1 MKRFFKSS
9 YFAIVIAFIYIPIL
23 VMIGFSFNSGETTAS
38 WVNFSF
44 DWYSKFFNN
53 SPFIKSIITSLFVA
67 VVSTVISVV
76 IGTMAAIGLSRTK
89 KVTQKSWFGIANLP
103 LINADVVTAVSLMI
117 VFLMA
122 GLKFGIVTL
131 ILAHISFNV
140 PYVLITVM
148 PRLRKIDKSLIEAS
162 YDLGAKNTQVLF
174 KVILPILKP
183 AIITATA
190 IAFAMSFDDFI
201 ISYFTG
207 GDQIN
212 VSSFIYTAKKIKPYV
227 FAFGTILVLVIVLAI
242 IGWNAVT
249 MTKQHRLEVK
259 QKIKNGSYKNS
270 KIQKLRK
277 SLNELI
283 INTETQTEITRTW
296 RISLWARYY
305 FLKFKI
311 WLASSQQYDKRIS
324 RLEWKQYK
332 LRSEINKEKRYYSRL
347 TKAEKKA
354 QNLEKQLLLTKADVK
369 KAAKLTIQIEKLE
382 IKIAFLRDEIE
393 WIEHRDEVAEKK
405 AAKITK
411 EIRAYQKDL
420 KAEIN
425 PSKKTLA
432 WYAKKIK
439 ELEDWKI
446 EVEEGKN
453 HYRLRMVVEQ
463 LKELKQKNASYIL
476 ELNDKLQI
484 FHAVVYSRKS
494 ITAKFDKQI
503 RHANSQEKENFLL
516 EKRAAY
522 LEMKTTKYE
531 QRILN
536 KEVYIQKVQ
545 AHIEQTKEKFFPSNP
560 DTISH
565 SKGFLARSW
574 KIILVAFIGTSAF
587 AGLTVAYVMNNIYD
601 LVVANWGEYI
611 DPALIGEFEKA
622 NNVKINYQEY
632 DSNETLYNK
641 LYTFNYDVMVPSDY
655 MVQKMSEEGRLMK
668 LDYSKLNVRGTVN
681 NGELN
686 PTPESTKEES
696 KRREIE
702 SSLLDVMY
710 QSKVKETEH
719 NQATWVNNLEKNEAI
734 AGSILEYALPYF
746 WGDLVIVVNPTP
758 DNVNFLKDNGV
769 QLNDKGQIDNNTL
782 SWDILWKAAAAKKR
796 VALNS
801 DPKNIFAA
809 AAQVQFQKVN
819 LDTNAEID
827 QVKDKVTELVQ
838 SKSVSLNGDDLI
850 NKVALGFFDFAMMY
864 NGDAAF
870 ANAVYNGDAELDD
883 EETLK
888 EQKDSQKD
896 NEFVSYIYGRPNAET
911 NGRKEGTNVFSD
923 NVVISTDTRNV
934 ELSYKFLN
942 FLFEKSTH
950 LTDYA
955 GITSPFVESMEEMVS
970 EEGTYRNYENLYKP
984 ITVQKDAGYDP
995 ADKKLAFQYHGRVD
1009 DYLVD
1014 KYNSIVAGKR

>member
-9 YFAIVIAFIYIPIL
+9 YFAIVIAFIYVPIL
-23 VMIGFSFNSGETTAS
+23 VMIAFSFNSGETTAS
-38 WVNFSF
+38 WVDFSF
-44 DWYSKFFNN
+44 DWYLKFFNN
-53 SPFIKSIITSLFVA
+53 SPFIKSIVTSLFVA
-67 VVSTVISVV
+67 VVSTVISVI

-89 KVTQKSWFGIANLP
+89 KVTQRSWFGVANLP

-122 GLKFGIVTL
+122 GLKFGILTL
-131 ILAHISFNV
+131 ILAHVSFNV

-207 GDQIN
+207 GDQTN
-212 VSSFIYTAKKIKPYV
+212 VSSFIYTAKKIKPYI

-249 MTKQHRLEVK
+249 MTKQHRLEV
-259 QKIKNGSYKNS
+259 QEKIKNGSYKNS
-270 KIQKLRK
+270 KVQRLTRELNKL
-277 SLNELI
+277 
-283 INTETQTEITRTW
+283 ETNLKTQSEITRTW
-296 RISLWARYY
+296 RISLWCRYY
-305 FLKFKI
+305 FLRLKI
-311 WLASSQQYDKRIS
+311 WIASTQQYDKRIS

-332 LRSEINKEKRYYSRL
+332 LRSEISKEKRYYSRL
-347 TKAEKKA
+347 SKAEKKM
-354 QNLEKQLLLTKADVK
+354 QSLSNQLSSTKVDVK
-369 KAAKLTIQIEKLE
+369 KAARLSIQIEKLDL
-382 IKIAFLRDEIE
+382 KIEFLRDEIE

-411 EIRAYQKDL
+411 EIMTYQQDL
-420 KAEIN
+420 KAEVN

-463 LKELKQKNASYIL
+463 LKELKQRNASYIL
-476 ELNDKLQI
+476 ELNEKLKLLEA
-484 FHAVVYSRKS
+484 AVFTRKS
-494 ITAKFDKQI
+494 MTWKIDKQLK
-503 RHANSQEKENFLL
+503 RANSADKAAFLT
-516 EKRAAY
+516 EKRANY
-522 LEMKTTKYE
+522 LEMTTAKYE
-531 QRILN
+531 QLILN
-536 KEVYIQKVQ
+536 KQNYIEKVK
-545 AHIEQTKEKFFPSNP
+545 AHIEEVREKLFPSNP
-560 DTISH
+560 DTVSH

-574 KIILVAFIGTSAF
+574 KVILVAFIGTSAF

-611 DPALIGEFEKA
+611 DPALIGEFEKV

-655 MVQKMSEEGRLMK
+655 MVQKMAEEGRLLK
-668 LDYSKLNVRGTVN
+668 LDYSKLNVSGKVN
-681 NGELN
+681 GKNLN
-686 PTPESTKEES
+686 PTPVETDQTSERK
-696 KRREIE
+696 EIE

-710 QSKVKETEH
+710 QSKVVETEF
-719 NQATWVNNLEKNEAI
+719 NEEI
-734 AGSILEYALPYF
+734 VSTNENVKGSILEYALPYF
-746 WGDLVIVVNPTP
+746 WGDLVIVVNPTLE
-758 DNVNFLKDNGV
+758 NIKFLEDNGV
-769 QLNDKGQIDNNTL
+769 ELDPETKQIDNNSL
-782 SWDILWKAAAAKKR
+782 SWDILWKAANANKR

-809 AAQVQFQKVN
+809 AAQVEFQKVN
-819 LDTNAEID
+819 LDSKEEID
-827 QVKDKVTELVQ
+827 QVAGKVKDLVQ
-838 SKSVSLNGDDLI
+838 AKSVSLNGDDLI

-864 NGDAAF
+864 NGDASF
-870 ANAVYNGDAELDD
+870 ANAVYNGDAEIDEDD
-883 EETLK
+883 
-888 EQKDSQKD
+888 DAVFGINNRAND
-896 NEFVSYIYGRPNAET
+896 NKFVSFIYGRPNAET

-923 NVVISTDTRNV
+923 NVVISADTRNV

-942 FLFEKSTH
+942 FLFENSTK

-970 EEGTYRNYENLYKP
+970 EEGTYQNYENLYKP
-984 ITVQKDAGYDP
+984 ITVQTDAGYDP
-995 ADKKLAFQYHGRVD
+995 TDKKLAFQYHGRVD
-1009 DYLVD
+1009 DYLID
-1014 KYNSIVAGKR
+1014 RYNSIVAGKR